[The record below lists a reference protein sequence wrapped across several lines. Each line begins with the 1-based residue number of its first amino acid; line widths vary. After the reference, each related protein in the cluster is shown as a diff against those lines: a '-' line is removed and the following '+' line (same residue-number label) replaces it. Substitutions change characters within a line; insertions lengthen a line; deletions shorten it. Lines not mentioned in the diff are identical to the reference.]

1 MSVILE
7 AIIISIVML
16 FVFGAAFVTL
26 FILALA
32 VTPVERGLSKIIWES
47 AKPRRLPQAQQ
58 NGSFRDFSKKH

>member
-26 FILALA
+26 FILALTM
-32 VTPVERGLSKIIWES
+32 TPVERGLSKIIWEN
-47 AKPRRLPQAQQ
+47 ARPKRRPQPQQ
-58 NGSFRDFSKKH
+58 GGTFRDFSQKH